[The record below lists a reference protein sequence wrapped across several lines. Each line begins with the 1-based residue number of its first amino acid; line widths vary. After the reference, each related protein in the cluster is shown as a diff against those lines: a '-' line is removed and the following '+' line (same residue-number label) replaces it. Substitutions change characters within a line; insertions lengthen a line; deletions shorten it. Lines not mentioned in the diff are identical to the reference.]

1 MHAIDMHRAAELSH
15 DMGRCVAVHAV
26 MMKSLHVLGI
36 PWARCLA
43 VVGAE
48 GF

>member
-1 MHAIDMHRAAELSH
+1 MQTIDRHRAAELSH
-15 DMGRCVAVHAV
+15 DVDKCVAVPAV
-26 MMKSLHVLGI
+26 MMRSLHVLGI
-36 PWARCLA
+36 LWVRCLA

>member
-1 MHAIDMHRAAELSH
+1 MQTIDWHRAAELSH
-15 DMGRCVAVHAV
+15 DVGKGAAVHAV
-26 MMKSLHVLGI
+26 MMRSLHVLGI

-48 GF
+48 GL